1 MIEVKDLTKYYGDLC
16 ALDRINFQIH
26 KGEVLGLLGP
36 NGAGKTTCMRILTCY
51 LNPTSGNI
59 AVKGMNVTESPRSI
73 KQIMG
78 YLPENAPLYPEMLV
92 FDYLQYVADSRGLNR
107 EIKQKRVEYLSRICG
122 IREVMHQPIG
132 ELSKGY
138 KQRVGLAQAMMGDPE
153 ILVLDEPT
161 SGLDPNQIV
170 EIREIIREI
179 GREKT
184 VILSTH
190 ILSEAEAT
198 CDRAVIIHQG
208 RIVADG
214 NITELKES
222 AGRDTRIILTLANTE
237 AQKVRSVLEKVPGV
251 LSVETEPC
259 PGDPASHF
267 SLAVQPGKDVRV
279 PVYHAIKSQDWDLL
293 EFHRQS
299 KSLEHIFRELT
310 KENVQ

>member
-1 MIEVKDLTKYYGDLC
+1 MIEVKGLTKYYGNLC
-16 ALDRINFQIH
+16 ALDSINFKIH

-51 LNPTSGNI
+51 LNPSSGNI
-59 AVKGMNVTESPRSI
+59 AVKGMNVTDHPRAI

-78 YLPENAPLYPEMLV
+78 YLPENAPLYPEMLA
-92 FDYLQYVADSRGLNR
+92 FDYLAYIADTRGLKR
-107 EIKQKRVEYLSRICG
+107 EDRETRINHLSRICG
-122 IREVMHQPIG
+122 INEVMHQPIG

-161 SGLDPNQIV
+161 SGLDPNQIA

-198 CDRAVIIHQG
+198 CDRVVIIHQG

-214 NITELKES
+214 NIGELKEN
-222 AGRDTRIILTLANTE
+222 AGRDTRILVTLADADE
-237 AQKVRSVLEKVPGV
+237 EKVRAVFEKVPGV
-251 LSVETEPC
+251 MGIEVDGHATEPALHLTLSVQSGMDIRGE
-259 PGDPASHF
+259 
-267 SLAVQPGKDVRV
+267 
-279 PVYHAIKSQDWDLL
+279 VYRAIKAEDWLLL
-293 EFHRQS
+293 EFRRQS

-310 KENVQ
+310 KENAQ

>member
-1 MIEVKDLTKYYGDLC
+1 MIEVMDLTKYYGNLC

-26 KGEVLGLLGP
+26 KGEVLGMLGP

-59 AVKGMNVTESPRSI
+59 TVKGMNVTENPRSI

-92 FDYLQYVADSRGLNR
+92 FDYLEYVADSRRLDR
-107 EIKQKRVEYLSRICG
+107 EAKQSRIDFLSHICG

-214 NITELKES
+214 DITALKES
-222 AGRDTRIILTLANTE
+222 AGRDTRIVVTLAKAE
-237 AQKVRSVLEKVPGV
+237 AGKARSVLKKVPGV
-251 LSVETEPC
+251 MGIDTESH
-259 PGDPASHF
+259 PGDSVIHL
-267 SLAVQPGKDVRV
+267 SLAVEPGKDIRV
-279 PVYHAIKSQDWDLL
+279 PVYHAIKAEDWDLL
-293 EFHRQS
+293 ELQRQS